1 MKEIKGRYYLS
12 SDKYH
17 HEIIKKGLEW
27 LLHSGNEKLVLYIPN
42 LTQLEGTYIASV
54 LGNELATEL
63 SKNCKVSFL
72 RRTIYLV
79 TSEKMQP
86 SDGNVR
92 LLAIWPDSNTLTN
105 IENKYEISNM
115 FVIPWNPK
123 EVEEWK
129 NNSHPIELPIF
140 D

>member
-1 MKEIKGRYYLS
+1 
-12 SDKYH
+12 
-17 HEIIKKGLEW
+17 
-27 LLHSGNEKLVLYIPN
+27 VLYIPD
-42 LTQLEGTYIASV
+42 LTQLEGTYVASV
-54 LGNELATEL
+54 IGNELATEL
-63 SKNCKVSFL
+63 RKNWKVTFL

-105 IENKYEISNM
+105 IQNKYEISNI

-129 NNSHPIELPIF
+129 NSFHPIELPIF